1 VYMLDNLIKKGL
13 TLLNKIFNHTDHLL
27 EYIDL
32 HLLWS
37 LFTFFV
43 SKKKK
48 LNSEKEENSQ
58 QTKNYFLS
66 IKLEKY

>member
-1 VYMLDNLIKKGL
+1 MIKKPYIFVYMLDNLIKKGL

-43 SKKKK
+43 SKKIE
-48 LNSEKEENSQ
+48 LRERGE
-58 QTKNYFLS
+58 
-66 IKLEKY
+66 